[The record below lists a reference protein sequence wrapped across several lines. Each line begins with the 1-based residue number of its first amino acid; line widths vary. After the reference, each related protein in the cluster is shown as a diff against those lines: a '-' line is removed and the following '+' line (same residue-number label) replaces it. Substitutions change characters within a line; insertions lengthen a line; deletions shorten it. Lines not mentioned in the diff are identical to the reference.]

1 MAHQLAHALAP
12 IDHALGRRNFLR
24 RAAWMTAATGS
35 PLAMNLLAMG
45 AASAQ
50 TATDH
55 KALVCIYLGGGN
67 DQSNTVVPASGA
79 GYASYQQARPSLALP
94 ASQLLAISPLGYSG
108 QPLGLHPAMTGLK
121 ALFDQ
126 QRVALLANVGPLS
139 VPITKAQWNNGAP
152 NVQVPSQLTSH
163 SDQQGAWQTGLPNT
177 SSETGW
183 LGRMGD
189 LTASAFNPGSGVSI
203 AMSMAGNNIMQ
214 AGDST
219 VQYQL
224 TTQGAVKVQPLNGLY
239 GSAAGGLAM
248 RRLMTDS
255 RSMLLENE
263 LNKVSARAI
272 NTEALV
278 TNALSGSGQAGGSF
292 PATSIGQQLQM
303 VARMIAARSALG
315 QRRQIFYVMHGG
327 HDFHDNLLAD
337 HGSRMQQLSD
347 AIAAFYQATASQGVA
362 NNVTTFTASEFGR
375 ALQSN
380 GRGSDHGWGGHHF
393 IMGGAVAGNRVYGQF
408 PTVAVGGP
416 EDSGQG
422 RLIPTTSVDEYAAT
436 LARWFGVSDSNM
448 GIIMPNI
455 GRFASRN
462 LGFMG

>member
-1 MAHQLAHALAP
+1 MAH
-12 IDHALGRRNFLR
+12 IDHSLGRRNFLR

-67 DQSNTVVPASGA
+67 DQSNTVVPTSGA
-79 GYASYQQARPSLALP
+79 GYASYQQARPTLALP
-94 ASQLLAISPLGYSG
+94 AAQLLGINPLGYNG

-126 QRVALLANVGPLS
+126 QRVALLANVGPLF
-139 VPITKAQWNNGAP
+139 VPMTRAQWNNGSP
-152 NVQVPSQLTSH
+152 NVQVPAQLTSH
-163 SDQQGAWQTGLPNT
+163 SDQQNAWQTGLPNA
-177 SSETGW
+177 SSHTGW

-203 AMSMAGNNIMQ
+203 AMSVAGNNIMQ

-219 VQYQL
+219 IQYQL
-224 TTQGAVKVQPLNGLY
+224 TTEGAVKVKTLNSLY

-248 RRLMTDS
+248 RRLMTDPRTQLFES
-255 RSMLLENE
+255 E

-278 TNALSGSGQAGGSF
+278 TNALSSSGQAAGTF
-292 PATSIGQQLQM
+292 PATSIGKQLQM
-303 VARMIAARSALG
+303 VARMIAARGALG
-315 QRRQIFYVMHGG
+315 QRRQIFYVQHGG
-327 HDFHDNLLAD
+327 YDFHDNLLSSHATK
-337 HGSRMQQLSD
+337 MQELS
-347 AIAAFYQATASQGVA
+347 AAMAAFYQATAAQGVA

-375 ALQSN
+375 ALQHN

-408 PTVAVGGP
+408 PTVALGGP
-416 EDSGQG
+416 EDAGQG

-436 LARWFGVSDSNM
+436 LARWFGVSDTNLPL
-448 GIIMPNI
+448 IVPNL
-455 GRFASRN
+455 GRFARPN
-462 LGFMG
+462 LGLMG